1 MKITF
6 FKTVLPAFAML
17 LAISLSFATEAST
30 ISPPAYYDH
39 PDLGAQEVP
48 GGSDCIQQGTEA
60 CLFGTYPIYA
70 DESLEVALHERP

>member
-1 MKITF
+1 MKTTF

-39 PDLGAQEVP
+39 PDLGVQPVP
-48 GGSDCIQQGTEA
+48 GGSDCVQDGNDA

-70 DESLEVALHERP
+70 DESLEIPLGTRP